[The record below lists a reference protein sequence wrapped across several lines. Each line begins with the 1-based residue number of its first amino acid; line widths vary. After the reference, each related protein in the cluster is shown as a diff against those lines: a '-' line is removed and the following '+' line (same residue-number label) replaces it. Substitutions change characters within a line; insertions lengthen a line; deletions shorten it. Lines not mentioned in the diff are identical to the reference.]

1 MTEDA
6 HSDDYDIYL
15 TGGGSTTT
23 VAPPTSTPATPTS
36 TSASSTSTAP
46 LASATPYDYIIV
58 GSGAAGLV
66 MADRLSE
73 AGNSVILLERGG
85 PSTGETGGTD
95 VPPWANGTDVSLPS
109 ELIPIS

>member
-1 MTEDA
+1 MA
-6 HSDDYDIYL
+6 
-15 TGGGSTTT
+15 GGSSTSTTT
-23 VAPPTSTPATPTS
+23 APPVSSTPTS
-36 TSASSTSTAP
+36 TSTSTSATSTAP

-73 AGNSVILLERGG
+73 AGKKVILLERGG

-95 VPPWANGTDVSLPS
+95 VPPWANGTDVSLIFS
-109 ELIPIS
+109 EVPEYYTKVI